1 MTVSRED
8 LLRCLREAKEPL
20 VAAVNNAARTRRAA
34 RPVRVVR
41 RIRNADGEIEEQ
53 IEEVEEEPVETDSD
67 ETVGVGDT
75 VVIQPDQ
82 EITGEI
88 VEVVEE
94 EPADEMVEDS
104 VELFVAVEN
113 ALLGK
118 SINHKAFKGEV
129 TPVYRPVSGDRYLA
143 RAVARNYA
151 EGDALYLTQ
160 TTNGIYF
167 TKTTGE
173 GTGSEV
179 KAYAAESFVIPAA
192 TNTALT
198 PPFFYDVVDDSTT
211 ERPSS
216 TRMNGGVVNLL
227 RVRFA

>member
-1 MTVSRED
+1 MKLDQHSI
-8 LLRCLREAKEPL
+8 PL
-20 VAAVNNAARTRRAA
+20 SPCNGFYEEYVLDPAETGNVLPGAMVATKAAAAVQ
-34 RPVRVVR
+34 
-41 RIRNADGEIEEQ
+41 ADGITAAVVASQVPTGGDIDNIE
-53 IEEVEEEPVETDSD
+53 PF
-67 ETVGVGDT
+67 
-75 VVIQPDQ
+75 
-82 EITGEI
+82 I
-88 VEVVEE
+88 V
-94 EPADEMVEDS
+94 
-104 VELFVAVEN
+104 VEN

-118 SINHKAFKGEV
+118 SISHKAFKGEV
-129 TPVYRPVSGDRYLA
+129 MPLYRPVSGDRFLA
-143 RAVARNYA
+143 RAVAGNYV
-151 EGDALYLTQ
+151 EGDALYFTQ
-160 TTNGIYF
+160 TANGIYF

>member
-1 MTVSRED
+1 MKVDQHSIPLSPCNGIYEEFVLD
-8 LLRCLREAKEPL
+8 PAEAGNVLPGAMLTPKATE
-20 VAAVNNAARTRRAA
+20 TTQ
-34 RPVRVVR
+34 
-41 RIRNADGEIEEQ
+41 ADGIAKAVLSSQ
-53 IEEVEEEPVETDSD
+53 VL
-67 ETVGVGDT
+67 
-75 VVIQPDQ
+75 
-82 EITGEI
+82 TGAAI
-88 VEVVEE
+88 
-94 EPADEMVEDS
+94 DS

-143 RAVARNYA
+143 RAVAGNYA

-160 TTNGIYF
+160 TANGLYF

-227 RVRFA
+227 RVRLA